1 MATSPNTGAFFVETA
16 IALWENLPTL
26 LLGGLL
32 FSLFCA
38 PAFVL
43 LVLGW
48 TVPALIAAVLLVGP
62 AWSALL
68 HLHTRLLSGRA
79 TSIVTMWQVLPK
91 YWGLSVRL
99 GVLGMLPWLLVYR
112 IWPLLAEPVVHW
124 TLWVGFVAGL
134 LAATFVCALY
144 LYAFPLAV
152 LVDLPLPTLL
162 RNSAILASQVAGN
175 TVGLLSMGLLFAL
188 AIVYLSLALLFIL
201 PTVYGFFIANHA
213 RILVGDGRD
222 AV

>member
-1 MATSPNTGAFFVETA
+1 MPSSPNSGAFVVETA
-16 IALWENLPTL
+16 IALWDNLPTL

-68 HLHTRLLSGRA
+68 HLHMSLLANRA
-79 TSIVTMWQVLPK
+79 TSIITMWRVMPR

-99 GVLGMLPWLLVYR
+99 GGLLMLPCLLVYR
-112 IWPLLAEPVVHW
+112 LWPMLAEPEVHW
-124 TLWVGFVAGL
+124 ALWAGFVVGL
-134 LAATFVCALY
+134 LAVAFVCALY

-152 LVDLPLPTLL
+152 LVEQPLPILL
-162 RNSAILASQVAGN
+162 RNSVILASQYAGN

-188 AIVYLSLALLFIL
+188 AIAYLSLALLFIL
-201 PTVYGFFIANHA
+201 PTIYGFFIANHA
-213 RILVGDGRD
+213 RILVADG
-222 AV
+222 